1 MRYLSKYFFKIQI
14 IDIIRLTITG
24 VKDMITQAQIENIV
38 HRIIDNVR
46 PDKIILFGSY
56 AYGSP
61 SEDSDLD
68 LLIIQNTPIE
78 KVKRGREI
86 RKFLRGIGIPID
98 LVVYTPQEVK
108 EWQDTKAAFITE
120 IIEKG
125 KVLYG

>member
-1 MRYLSKYFFKIQI
+1 
-14 IDIIRLTITG
+14 